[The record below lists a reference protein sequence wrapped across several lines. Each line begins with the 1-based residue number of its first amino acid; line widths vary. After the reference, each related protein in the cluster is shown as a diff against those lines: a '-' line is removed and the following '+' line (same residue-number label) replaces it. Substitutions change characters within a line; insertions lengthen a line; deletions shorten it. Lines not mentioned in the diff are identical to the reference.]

1 MFIVA
6 YLLLFASLSFIV
18 LNIYKI
24 GSERGSL
31 VRRRLQQLQMR
42 ESSGQSAYQ
51 MGKSKKRNIFIK
63 LLHNF
68 IELFRKIGIEISEK
82 EAMALNFI
90 SYLSLFLIMFL
101 VSKQLSVAFVLGFI
115 GLILPYLIVTFLAR
129 QRAKAFEKL
138 FGDALY
144 LIANTLRSG
153 FSLRQALQIIAKE
166 MPTPICEEF
175 ELLNQEVNW
184 GLSLNEAMLNLGNR
198 MPSEPVSL
206 FVTAILIQNEV
217 GGSLSDILGKIAE
230 TIRTKQEIR
239 GEVKV
244 LTAQGKVSGFIV
256 GLMPF
261 VISLFVF
268 MVNPDYIMQLFTTAI
283 GLAMITTALILEVI
297 GIFAIKMIVSI
308 E

>member
-6 YLLLFASLSFIV
+6 YLLLFASLAFIV
-18 LNIYKI
+18 VNIYKI
-24 GSERGSL
+24 GSERGSV
-31 VRRRLQQLQMR
+31 VRRRLQQLQRGTHETSIYHARKVKEKNPFLRM
-42 ESSGQSAYQ
+42 QQ
-51 MGKSKKRNIFIK
+51 
-63 LLHNF
+63 NF
-68 IELFRKIGIEISEK
+68 IELFRKLGIEISEK
-82 EAMALNFI
+82 EALAINFI
-90 SYLSLFLIMFL
+90 SYLSIFLIMFL
-101 VSKQLSVAFVLGFI
+101 ASKSFGLAFILGFV
-115 GLILPYLIVTFLAR
+115 GLASPYLLVTFLTK

-166 MPTPICEEF
+166 MPAPLSEEF

-184 GLSLNEAMLNLGNR
+184 GLSLNEAMLNLAKR
-198 MPSEPVSL
+198 MPGEHVNL

-217 GGSLSDILGKIAE
+217 GGSLSDILGKLAE
-230 TIRTKQEIR
+230 TIHSKEEIR

-261 VISLFVF
+261 AIVFFIF
-268 MVNPDYIMQLFTTAI
+268 MVNPDYIMQLFSTTL
-283 GLAMITTALILEVI
+283 GLFMVITALVMEVLGVFI
-297 GIFAIKMIVSI
+297 IKMIVNI